1 MRPYV
6 YDSSTPLER
15 IEEDLA
21 IRRQWLPKPEAYKA
35 QLQAIFEWEAYSRLQ
50 KIGVP
55 TLVIHGETDQLVPV
69 GNADLISSKIN
80 GSQLVKL
87 PRASHI
93 FVTDQ
98 PEASLKAIM
107 GFLGNRSW

>member
-1 MRPYV
+1 
-6 YDSSTPLER
+6 
-15 IEEDLA
+15 
-21 IRRQWLPKPEAYKA
+21 
-35 QLQAIFEWEAYSRLQ
+35 
-50 KIGVP
+50 
-55 TLVIHGETDQLVPV
+55 VIHGKTDQLVPI

-87 PRASHI
+87 PHASHI

-107 GFLGNRSW
+107 GFLGQQTS